1 MTGKYKH
8 RRLPF
13 WAVLAVIG
21 VVAAADL
28 IFPPPLERAQTVSPL
43 VVDREGQWLHAFA
56 TDAGRWRFA
65 ADLDAIDPV
74 FIERLIAVEDKRY
87 WRHWGVDLFAVLRAG
102 RSSAKSGRIV
112 SGASTLT
119 MQTARLMEP
128 RRRNLRSK
136 LIEMV
141 RALQLERRLSKKQI
155 LELYL
160 TLAPYGGNVEGVRAA
175 SLIYFD
181 KEPVR
186 LTDAEQALL
195 IALPQAPEARRPD
208 LKAANAKIARAAV
221 LEKLVHA
228 AAITPVR
235 ADEAREAT
243 LPRARKSFPRFA
255 YHAAN
260 RLAQSSSQS
269 GTVRSTLDR
278 LLQSR
283 AEAMVAAYV
292 TGFDDGATAS
302 LLIIHN
308 ETRTVRVA
316 VGSSGLAAKGG
327 WIDLT
332 AAVRSPGSTLKP
344 FIYALAFEDGVAGPA
359 SVIDDMPRNFGDY
372 SPENFDR
379 TFRGEVRV
387 REALQHSLNVP
398 AVTMLDRIGAARFAA
413 ILRAAGVPL
422 RTPQRADNKPGLALA
437 LGGAGVTAQEIATLY
452 AALAEGGEVR
462 PLAWVADEEA
472 STVAPYSLFSEA
484 TAKRVSAILADAPSL
499 AGRAPAKLAQSATR
513 VAFKTGT
520 SYGYRDAW
528 AAGHGGGYT
537 VVAWVGHADGAA
549 RSGATG
555 RKAAAPLLF
564 EAFDMLE
571 RNGER
576 LPDTIEV
583 IDDQPTGPLLARL
596 DRPRREAPPEI
607 TFPRSGVEVFQSSA
621 ERGFALA
628 ARGGA
633 AGYRWYVN
641 GERLMRD
648 ETSGRA
654 VWRPTD
660 PGFYDVA
667 VVDREGRMAKSKV
680 RVIASR

>member
-1 MTGKYKH
+1 MIAGAIM
-8 RRLPF
+8 RRLPVF
-13 WAVLAVIG
+13 GALAAVAL
-21 VVAAADL
+21 VAAADL
-28 IFPPPLERAQTVSPL
+28 AFPPPLERAQAVSPL

-56 TDAGRWRFA
+56 TEAGRWRFA
-65 ADLDAIDPV
+65 ADLDAIDPGFV
-74 FIERLIAVEDKRY
+74 ERLIAVEDKRY
-87 WRHWGVDLFAVLRAG
+87 WRHWGVDPFAVFRAG
-102 RSSAKSGRIV
+102 ISSAKSGRIV
-112 SGASTLT
+112 SGASTIT

-128 RRRNLRSK
+128 RPRNLQSK

-141 RALQLERRLSKKQI
+141 RALQLERRLSKQEI

-160 TLAPYGGNVEGVRAA
+160 TLAPYGGNIEGVRAA

-208 LKAANAKIARAAV
+208 LKPANAKLVRAMV
-221 LEKLVHA
+221 LEKLARAH
-228 AAITPVR
+228 AITPVR
-235 ADEAREAT
+235 AGEARGAT
-243 LPRARKSFPRFA
+243 LPTARKTFPRLA
-255 YHAAN
+255 YHTAN
-260 RLAQSSSQS
+260 RLAQSSSP
-269 GTVRSTLDR
+269 GVVHSTLDR
-278 LLQSR
+278 LMQSR

-292 TGFDDGATAS
+292 KRFDDGATAS
-302 LLIIHN
+302 LLIIDN
-308 ETRTVRVA
+308 ETRAVRAA

-344 FIYALAFEDGVAGPA
+344 FIYALAFEDGVVGPA
-359 SVIDDMPRNFGDY
+359 SVIEDMPRNFGDY
-372 SPENFDR
+372 APENFDR

-422 RTPQRADNKPGLALA
+422 RTPHRADDTPGLALA

-452 AALAEGGEVR
+452 AALADGGKVR
-462 PLAWVADEEA
+462 PLVWVMAEETPPA
-472 STVAPYSLFSEA
+472 APYTLFSEP
-484 TAKRVSAILADAPSL
+484 TAKRISAILADAPSL
-499 AGRAPAKLAQSATR
+499 AGRAPAKLSQSAPR

-537 VVAWVGHADGAA
+537 VVAWVGHADGSP
-549 RSGATG
+549 RSRATG

-571 RNGER
+571 RNGAR
-576 LPDTIEV
+576 LPDTIEE
-583 IDDQPTGPLLARL
+583 IDEAPTVMARFE
-596 DRPRREAPPEI
+596 RPRRDAPPEI
-607 TFPRSGVEVFQSSA
+607 TFPRTGVEVFQSSA
-621 ERGFALA
+621 KRGFALA

-641 GERLMRD
+641 GERLARE

-654 VWRPTD
+654 VWRPAG
-660 PGFYDVA
+660 PGFYDVT
-667 VVDREGRMAKSKV
+667 VVDRKGRMAKSKV